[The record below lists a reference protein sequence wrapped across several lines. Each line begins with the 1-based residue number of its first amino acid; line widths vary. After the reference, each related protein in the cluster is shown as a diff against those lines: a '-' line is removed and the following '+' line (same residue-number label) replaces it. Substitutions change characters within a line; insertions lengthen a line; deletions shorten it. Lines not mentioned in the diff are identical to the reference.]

1 LQAVRAIGEPYA
13 DSVNELAG
21 RDESGMADD
30 GDKIAPPTR
39 LHLQD
44 REAILLIVKR
54 HPLDGADERF
64 TGGSV
69 MG

>member
-1 LQAVRAIGEPYA
+1 
-13 DSVNELAG
+13 VNELAG